1 MEKYLC
7 IHGHFYQPPRESAW
21 LEEIE
26 VQESAAPY
34 HDWNERINAECYGPN
49 SVSRIL
55 DGDGK
60 IVDIVNNY
68 AKISFNYGPTLLSWM
83 REFAPATYQAIVE
96 GDKASIQKFNGR
108 GSAMAQV
115 YNHII
120 MPLAN
125 RRDKET
131 QIIWGIRDFE
141 FHFGRK
147 PEGMWLA
154 ETAVDIETL
163 EVLAEN
169 DIEFTVLAPRQ
180 ARRFRK
186 VGASEWVDGVNP
198 NKHYVCRLPSGNSII
213 LFFYDGEVANAV
225 AFKGLLKDGR
235 EFANYL
241 LSKFNN
247 ADNTPQLVHIATDG
261 ESYGHHHRH
270 GDMALA
276 YCLEYIEENELV
288 KLTNYSEY
296 IHLFAPEYEVEI
308 YENSSW
314 SCVHGVERW
323 RSNCGCNTGGKPG
336 WTQAWRKPLREALDW
351 LRDQLIDIYEEEMN
365 LFHENPWA
373 LRNKYIDVILNRS
386 LDNITKFLD
395 EEIEVNLSELKRTHI
410 LRLLEMQRQALLMF
424 TSCAW
429 FFDEISGIETIQV
442 LQYANRAIQLGERVS
457 TKILEPEFL
466 MRLQSAISNEPANR
480 DGAEIYRKFT
490 IPARVTLTKVGMH
503 YAVASLFAEDIEKIN
518 VLNFHAENEHF
529 ERYEAGI
536 QKIAIGRTT
545 VYSHITLS
553 RKYFSFVVLYLGQ
566 HQIIGSS
573 SEQMPGKDF
582 YAMAEKVKNAFLQS
596 NIADVLQIM
605 QNYFPAKNFSI
616 LELFKDEKIRVLN
629 QILVDSLEQA
639 EMSYQKIFDRNYNIL
654 TLMRNQ
660 GLTIPPALKHNLDVV
675 INQGIESFFADK
687 SMDAHRL
694 QHLTSEVER
703 WNVPLNY
710 PKIALV
716 ASHRLF
722 ELVSLFEQ
730 DTTQTRLIRRANDF
744 LTSLKKIQVNPQ
756 LNEVQ
761 NVLHRLSKSV
771 LPIWYQELEQNEN
784 RQKDIDSFL
793 RLCGQVNMR
802 ITVPQ
807 LVKY

>member
-7 IHGHFYQPPRESAW
+7 IHGHFYQPPRENAW

-26 VQESAAPY
+26 LQESAAPY

-55 DGDGK
+55 DGEGK
-60 IVDIVNNY
+60 IVNIVNNY
-68 AKISFNYGPTLLSWM
+68 ARISFNFGPTLLSWM
-83 REFAPATYQAIVE
+83 REWTPSIYQNVIE
-96 GDKASIQKFNGR
+96 GDKESIRRFNGH

-131 QIIWGIRDFE
+131 QVIWGIRDFE

-163 EVLAEN
+163 EVLTEN
-169 DIEFTVLAPRQ
+169 GINFTVLAPRQ
-180 ARRFRK
+180 AKRFRK
-186 VGASEWVDGVNP
+186 IGTETWYDGINP
-198 NKHYVCRLPSGNSII
+198 NKHYICRLPSGASII

-225 AFKGLLKDGR
+225 AFKGLLKDGK
-235 EFANYL
+235 EFAGAL
-241 LSKFNN
+241 LNRFDNN
-247 ADNTPQLVHIATDG
+247 DPNPQLVHIATDG

-276 YCLEYIEENELV
+276 FCLNYIEENELT
-288 KLTNYSEY
+288 KLTNYSEF

-336 WTQAWRKPLREALDW
+336 WTQAWRAPLRSALNW
-351 LRDQLIDIYEEEMN
+351 LRDELAEIYESEMN
-365 LFHENPWA
+365 LYHENPWE
-373 LRNKYIDVILNRS
+373 LRNRYIEVILNRNAE
-386 LDNITKFLD
+386 NIDVFLNKH
-395 EEIEVNLSELKRTHI
+395 IQNELNELTRTHV

-457 TKILEPEFL
+457 NKYLEPDFL
-466 MRLQSAISNEPANR
+466 TRIEQAYSNLPDLKN
-480 DGAEIYRKFT
+480 GAEIYKT
-490 IPARVTLTKVGMH
+490 SVMPARLSLTKVGMH
-503 YAVASLFAEDIEKIN
+503 YAVASLFEDDPEQID
-518 VLNFHAENEHF
+518 VLNFHAKNEYF
-529 ERYEAGI
+529 ERLEAGA
-536 QKIAIGRTT
+536 QKMAIGRTT

-566 HQIIGSS
+566 HQIIGSA
-573 SEQMPGKDF
+573 SEEMPGKLF
-582 YAMAEKVKNAFLQS
+582 YAMAEEVKNAFNKS
-596 NIADVLQIM
+596 NLADVIQIM

-616 LELFKDEKIRVLN
+616 LELFKDEKIKVLN
-629 QILVDSLEQA
+629 KILAESLA
-639 EMSYQKIFDRNYNIL
+639 EAEISYQKIYDQNYNIL
-654 TLMRNQ
+654 ALMRNQ
-660 GLTIPPALKHNLDVV
+660 GLTIPPALKQNFDMV
-675 INQGIESFFADK
+675 INQEIEAFFERK
-687 SMDAHRL
+687 SLDSQKL
-694 QHLTSEVER
+694 LHLANEAER
-703 WNVPLNY
+703 WSVPLNY
-710 PKIALV
+710 QKITHV
-716 ASHRLF
+716 ASARLL
-722 ELVSLFEQ
+722 ELAKLFAQ
-730 DTTQTRLIRRANDF
+730 DLTQMRYLRRISDF
-744 LTSLKKIQVNPQ
+744 LLYLKRLQIHPTLIELQNEMFNLSKKILPAWKQ
-756 LNEVQ
+756 EV
-761 NVLHRLSKSV
+761 LLK
-771 LPIWYQELEQNEN
+771 PE
-784 RQKDIDSFL
+784 RQKDIDLF
-793 RLCGQVNMR
+793 
-802 ITVPQ
+802 
-807 LVKY
+807 VKVCAQINLKLS

>member
-1 MEKYLC
+1 
-7 IHGHFYQPPRESAW
+7 
-21 LEEIE
+21 
-26 VQESAAPY
+26 
-34 HDWNERINAECYGPN
+34 
-49 SVSRIL
+49 
-55 DGDGK
+55 
-60 IVDIVNNY
+60 
-68 AKISFNYGPTLLSWM
+68 
-83 REFAPATYQAIVE
+83 
-96 GDKASIQKFNGR
+96 
-108 GSAMAQV
+108 
-115 YNHII
+115 
-120 MPLAN
+120 
-125 RRDKET
+125 
-131 QIIWGIRDFE
+131 
-141 FHFGRK
+141 
-147 PEGMWLA
+147 
-154 ETAVDIETL
+154 
-163 EVLAEN
+163 
-169 DIEFTVLAPRQ
+169 
-180 ARRFRK
+180 
-186 VGASEWVDGVNP
+186 
-198 NKHYVCRLPSGNSII
+198 
-213 LFFYDGEVANAV
+213 
-225 AFKGLLKDGR
+225 
-235 EFANYL
+235 
-241 LSKFNN
+241 
-247 ADNTPQLVHIATDG
+247 
-261 ESYGHHHRH
+261 
-270 GDMALA
+270 
-276 YCLEYIEENELV
+276 
-288 KLTNYSEY
+288 
-296 IHLFAPEYEVEI
+296 
-308 YENSSW
+308 
-314 SCVHGVERW
+314 
-323 RSNCGCNTGGKPG
+323 
-336 WTQAWRKPLREALDW
+336 
-351 LRDQLIDIYEEEMN
+351 
-365 LFHENPWA
+365 LFHEDPWA
-373 LRNKYIDVILNRS
+373 LRNKYIEVILNRS
-386 LDNITKFLD
+386 LDNVTKFLD
-395 EEIEVNLSELKRTHI
+395 EEIEVNLSELKRAHV

-466 MRLQSAISNEPANR
+466 MRLQSAISNEPSNR

-490 IPARVTLTKVGMH
+490 LPARVTLTKVGMH

-582 YAMAEKVKNAFLQS
+582 YAMAEKIKNAFLQS

-744 LTSLKKIQVNPQ
+744 LASLKKIQVNPQ
-756 LNEVQ
+756 LNEMQ

-771 LPIWYQELEQNEN
+771 LPNWYQEVEQNEN

-802 ITVPQ
+802 VSVPK
-807 LVKY
+807 LAKA